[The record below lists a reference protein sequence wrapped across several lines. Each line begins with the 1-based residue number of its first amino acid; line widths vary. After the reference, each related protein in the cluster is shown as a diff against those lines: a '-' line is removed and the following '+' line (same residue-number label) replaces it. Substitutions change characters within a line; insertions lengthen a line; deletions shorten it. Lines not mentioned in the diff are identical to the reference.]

1 MNDRDY
7 IDRLERAMNTF
18 SKKCFSKELLGV
30 EITVTQM
37 QTLLMI
43 NSLPGCKMSDL
54 SEKLEVTLGNV
65 TSLIDRLIKEGL
77 VKRCEDES
85 DRRIVRV
92 ELTPKGKNTVTTVL
106 ANRKKTLAGIFKKVK
121 ESDKEVL
128 LNIMERIAAEL

>member
-7 IDRLERAMNTF
+7 IDRLEKAMNTF

-37 QTLLMI
+37 QTLLLI
-43 NSLPGCKMSDL
+43 HSLPGCKMSDL
-54 SEKLEVTLGNV
+54 SEGLEVTLGNV
-65 TSLIDRLIKEGL
+65 TSLIDRLAKEGL
-77 VKRCEDES
+77 VKRVEDDS
-85 DRRIVRV
+85 DRRVVRV
-92 ELTPKGKNTVTTVL
+92 ELTSKGKSTVSTVL

-128 LNIMERIAAEL
+128 LNIMEKIAEEL